1 MQGIYKITNKKNGM
15 SYIGQSIHCGKR
27 LDEHCI
33 GDQYIDKIM
42 NDEGISNFT
51 FEILKEV
58 AISSQLSYWEDFYIH
73 KFNTMYPNGYNKRLN
88 TNLTY
93 SKEQLESVSYE
104 TSENKEGTSY
114 NEKEFYQKIL
124 KLNKI
129 KNFDE
134 RILIL
139 FLYKDEPLSIQKIQF
154 LLSKHKNNNR
164 NKKRISDSIKMLY
177 EENILNITNENLC
190 NLTFE
195 VDKLNFSSFFKE
207 EKQILTMQEWESKL
221 FLFSFLNNLMG
232 YSVDYRKCCKYFK
245 QKYQDYNKNRRFF
258 KKVLLEIKCKYPF
271 LEIKE

>member
-1 MQGIYKITNKKNGM
+1 MQGIYRITNKKNEM

-27 LDEHCI
+27 LDEHCT
-33 GDQYIDKIM
+33 GDQYIDRIM

-58 AISSQLSYWEDFYIH
+58 TVSSQLSYWEDFYIH

-88 TNLTY
+88 TNLAY
-93 SKEQLESVSYE
+93 SKEQLESISYDASE
-104 TSENKEGTSY
+104 SENNIIY

-129 KNFDE
+129 RNFDE

-139 FLYKDEPLSIQKIQF
+139 FLYKNEPLSIQKIQF

-207 EKQILTMQEWESKL
+207 EKQILMMQEWESKL

-245 QKYQDYNKNRRFF
+245 QKYQDYNKNCRFF

>member
-93 SKEQLESVSYE
+93 SKEQLESVSQE